1 MPRKSASPGQRRKPT
16 ANGGARRRQQSPQQ
30 PAASTAVVATLR
42 VLKRVAVRR
51 YISLDSPKV
60 ATLHPDQAVDCVEE
74 QLAAGRLRC
83 RIFLGEQDGYGWISA
98 QKADGTPLIE
108 RHGAV
113 EDDAPDK
120 TITAPDAG
128 AADGPDKSEGEE
140 SEGEESSE
148 GSESESEGSD
158 EGGGGLGTSRTFG
171 AAMRWRQSPGKTITT
186 QVAAVNDAAAR
197 GEEEDDPLAQLANA
211 FDALYHGT
219 RMVRRHRRMTTAFNA
234 WKDLR
239 CEKRT
244 AFLRAPS
251 FVIQKRWSFAKTG
264 SGQT

>member
-1 MPRKSASPGQRRKPT
+1 MPRKSASPPSGQRRKPT

-51 YISLDSPKV
+51 NISLDSPKV
-60 ATLHPDQAVDCVEE
+60 ATLHPDEAVDCVEE
-74 QLAAGRLRC
+74 QVAAGRLRC

-128 AADGPDKSEGEE
+128 AADGPDKSEGE
-140 SEGEESSE
+140 GSSE
-148 GSESESEGSD
+148 GSGSESEGSD

-171 AAMRWRQSPGKTITT
+171 AAMRWRQSPDKTIT
-186 QVAAVNDAAAR
+186 VHAAVNDAAAR